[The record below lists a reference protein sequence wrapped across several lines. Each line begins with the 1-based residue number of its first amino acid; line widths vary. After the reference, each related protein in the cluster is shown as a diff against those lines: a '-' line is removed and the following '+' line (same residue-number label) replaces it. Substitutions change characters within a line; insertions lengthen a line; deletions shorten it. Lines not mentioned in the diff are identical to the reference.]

1 MVVNYNQSIIYKIC
15 CNDTDVKDIYVGSTT
30 NYYRRKQEHKKC
42 CNNSNGVKYNFNI
55 YTFIRNNGGWDN
67 WSMVEIEKYEA
78 KDKREL
84 HTRERYYLELLK
96 ASLNKIVPT
105 RTHKESSKVY
115 RDNNKET
122 IAIKSKEYYK
132 NNKEHIKS
140 KEKEYRENNK
150 EKLTKEYICECGGR
164 YTHGNKVRHNKTNK
178 HTEYILINPNSF
190 TV

>member
-42 CNNSNGVKYNFNI
+42 CNSSNGVKYNYNV

-96 ASLNKIVPT
+96 ATLNKVVPT
-105 RTHKESSKVY
+105 RAHKESCKEY
-115 RDNNKET
+115 RDANKET
-122 IAIKSKEYYK
+122 LAIKR
-132 NNKEHIKS
+132 
-140 KEKEYRENNK
+140 KEYRNNNK
-150 EKLTKEYICECGGR
+150 EKIKDYLEKNKDRKSKKYMCDCGSTI
-164 YTHGNKVRHNKTNK
+164 THQHKARHNKSNK
-178 HTEYILINPNSF
+178 HKDFILSNPNSF